1 MTSFPIF
8 ALIVHV
14 VTIVMIFGSG
24 VNRKF
29 RPGVG
34 LIAGLVSTYIV
45 CLVSLS
51 DYEIYA
57 GIYKSINPDEPFLDQ
72 LPFLYGEPLYLLSN
86 YVARLFSDS
95 FYSTRFLLIF
105 AALVIK
111 MMFLFRFGKYYS
123 VSIVFYMSLLFYA
136 DSYLLRSTIA
146 SSFILLALWGLLTKR
161 PAYRFFMFILIGSGF
176 HTSALIALPI
186 WFLRNFVISKQTGFI
201 ILAVILG
208 LAVFPIGHLMVN
220 FLASFISSDVLIINK
235 LVGYA
240 DQIYGNSAGVA
251 RGSLLIYFSVA
262 VLFIGL
268 RDSISKMTPHFD
280 FIALMVLYSLAL
292 LVGFS
297 DFEVL
302 SDRLFRLACFFIAVA
317 FGYIISC
324 FDRKSHLLIVFSA
337 LFCLNVIPYITYAG
351 PFALLK

>member
-1 MTSFPIF
+1 MTSFPVF

-57 GIYKSINPDEPFLDQ
+57 GIYKSIDPNEPFLDQ

-105 AALVIK
+105 AALAIK
-111 MMFLFRFGKYYS
+111 MMFLFRFGKHHS

-146 SSFILLALWGLLTKR
+146 SSIVLIGLWALMNNR
-161 PAYRFFMFILIGSGF
+161 PAYQFFVPILIATGF

-186 WFLRNFVISKQTGFI
+186 WLFRNIVISKKLGFF
-201 ILAVILG
+201 ILG
-208 LAVFPIGHLMVN
+208 VIVVLGIFPIGHLMVG
-220 FLASFISSDVLIINK
+220 FLATYGPSDFQAVDK

-240 DQIYGNSAGVA
+240 NQIYGASAGIA
-251 RGSLLIYFSVA
+251 RGSLLIYVSVA
-262 VLFIGL
+262 IAFIGF
-268 RDSISKMTPHFD
+268 RHQISKMTPHYDLFAT
-280 FIALMVLYSLAL
+280 IVLYSLII
-292 LVGFS
+292 LVGLS
-297 DFEVL
+297 DFEIL
-302 SDRLFRLACFFIAVA
+302 SDRLFRLIAFLIAIAMGYIVACFDHSARLLVA
-317 FGYIISC
+317 FTAI
-324 FDRKSHLLIVFSA
+324 FVLNLL
-337 LFCLNVIPYITYAG
+337 PYLTDPG
-351 PFALLK
+351 PFELIK